1 MSGVGFFA
9 LFWIEA
15 DVSSYVVLALV
26 CVSWGGLMFK
36 ACEFEMGEA
45 LASLSG
51 ADNSVLPEVH
61 EVKEEPVHAFSSNA
75 LFSERVDEGVNG
87 FHALSDGQ
95 KREVGRQCTG
105 IRSEV
110 NQVQKLLEN
119 AIEKL
124 NYSFTA
130 LEAGTREQKDL
141 ISDITSDSS
150 QGENGNGENT
160 GEETIDF
167 ERFAKETENL
177 MTELVGNI
185 IHTSKYSM
193 LLVEKL
199 EDVAAL
205 VSNIL
210 RDVGGVDSI
219 AEQTKVLAINA
230 TIEAARAGQ
239 AGKGFAVVASEVRQ
253 LSNHSK
259 AFGRRIVDHV
269 KEIRAA
275 IERAERSTNDL
286 ASKDMNFVLQAK
298 RETDKMMKALNMLH
312 LRMLHGVSS
321 ISETSGT
328 ITKNVGHAVTALQFE
343 DLVRQ
348 LLCGVLERVA
358 HIEAVS
364 LGMNGA
370 AVVNKSEPEE
380 EKRWETAV
388 AVTDKRRTASVS
400 QQDVDVGSIELF

>member
-1 MSGVGFFA
+1 
-9 LFWIEA
+9 
-15 DVSSYVVLALV
+15 
-26 CVSWGGLMFK
+26 MFK
-36 ACEFEMGEA
+36 ACSFEREGTRVGA
-45 LASLSG
+45 LPSAAEGPLL
-51 ADNSVLPEVH
+51 ACVH
-61 EVKEEPVHAFSSNA
+61 EVKEEPVDVFSSDA
-75 LFSERVDEGVNG
+75 LFPERVDEGVNG
-87 FHALSDGQ
+87 FHALPDGQ
-95 KREVGRQCTG
+95 KKEVGRQCNA
-105 IRSEV
+105 IRSEI

-119 AIEKL
+119 AIQKL

-141 ISDITSDSS
+141 ISDITSDSGR
-150 QGENGNGENT
+150 GENGNGEERD
-160 GEETIDF
+160 GETIDF

-199 EDVAAL
+199 EDVTSL

-259 AFGRRIVDHV
+259 AFGRRIVEHV

-312 LRMLHGVSS
+312 LKMLDGVSS
-321 ISETSGT
+321 ISETSGA
-328 ITKNVGHAVTALQFE
+328 ITQHVGHAVTALQFE

-358 HIEAVS
+358 NIEAVS
-364 LGMNGA
+364 LGINGVGLLNGSESHEGKKLEE
-370 AVVNKSEPEE
+370 AVVVK
-380 EKRWETAV
+380 
-388 AVTDKRRTASVS
+388 DKRRIASVS
-400 QQDVDVGSIELF
+400 QQDVDAGSIELF